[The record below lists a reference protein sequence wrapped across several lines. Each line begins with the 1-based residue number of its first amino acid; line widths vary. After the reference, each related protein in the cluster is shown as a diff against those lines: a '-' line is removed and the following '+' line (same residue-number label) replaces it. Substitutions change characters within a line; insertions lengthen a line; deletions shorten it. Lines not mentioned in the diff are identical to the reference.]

1 MAGFRPERVA
11 QLLQEA
17 ITEMLQR
24 GHIKDPRVGQA
35 TVAEVRVT
43 TDLRIAKVYVQAIG
57 GAEERENTVKGLQN
71 AEGWIRRELRPL
83 LSLKSVPELLFRAD
97 DTAEKADRVLGLLAQ
112 LNQQKSPAPPPP
124 LEIEEPEDDDIV
136 EDDELEASG
145 ESEAEAEVEEEP
157 EAEAPEYIRESD
169 FEEPVKTPPKTV
181 TKAAAKPKAKAKAKP
196 AAKPKA
202 KAKAKPASA
211 KPAKKPAKKPTKKPA
226 KKTAKKPA
234 KKTATKKKKK

>member
-35 TVAEVRVT
+35 TVAEVKVT

-57 GAEERENTVKGLQN
+57 GAKEREDTVKGLQN
-71 AEGWIRRELRPL
+71 AEGFIRRELRPM

-112 LNQQKSPAPPPP
+112 LNQQKPATLTPVPV
-124 LEIEEPEDDDIV
+124 EEPEDDDIV
-136 EDDELEASG
+136 ETDELEASDAEEAEQG
-145 ESEAEAEVEEEP
+145 ADESEAEEP
-157 EAEAPEYIRESD
+157 EAEAPSYIHESD
-169 FEEPVKTPPKTV
+169 FEPKTDPKPVKAKAAAKPKAKA
-181 TKAAAKPKAKAKAKP
+181 KAAAKPKAKAKAKA
-196 AAKPKA
+196 AAKSKPK
-202 KAKAKPASA
+202 A
-211 KPAKKPAKKPTKKPA
+211 KPAKKPAKKTAKKAATKKPA
-226 KKTAKKPA
+226 KKL
-234 KKTATKKKKK
+234 KKK